1 MRYIRIIKTIL
12 FFLPFLFASC
22 SEDLEGYMVN
32 GNYLKIDNT
41 DNGILNFSDDVTSRS
56 VTITSKGIWNITS
69 QPEWLDVSPISGDG
83 TTTVSIKVTD
93 YPSSDENRNDTIC
106 VKLNDL
112 VSKIIAKQAASAY
125 KFALSTKSLE
135 FGANDSDAKT
145 IQLTTNSN
153 WSIVNNKGWC
163 HVSPTEGR
171 GNGELTVSCEENT
184 TGKSRENIIEIK
196 TPRETISVSINQS
209 GNKFYLKTSPK
220 NLTSFARTGGSQDIQ
235 ILSNTDWMI
244 ISSEAWCSPS
254 EIRGTG
260 DKLISISATQN
271 TLTTPR
277 NATITISW
285 ADEELDINVTQE
297 RGEDPRLSV
306 TPQTIGQVSNEG
318 GSYTFTIS
326 SNVEWSVKSNKEWC
340 HVDSPTEAFM
350 GDGNFKI
357 TVDKNPIG
365 SDARDAILTIK
376 SAAGDKTIDV
386 QQTAG
391 PTPVLNIVP
400 STLGTLEYEN
410 TGGTQSF
417 TIQSNIEWSV
427 TCSDESWCHIVSP
440 TSAVTGNR
448 EVKVKVDVN
457 PAEAPERTCSL
468 ILKSSWF
475 DNKTI
480 TVHQKKGDAG
490 YVRVS
495 NSTLSAKPQGEIL
508 TFDIESNLSNW
519 TVSSNKDWCVVKT
532 PSGSFNGKVELS
544 VGQNSSSEALDAT
557 ITIKSKVSDV
567 IVTVHQEPKAIPGG
581 EDNPNPSY
589 SRKR

>member
-1 MRYIRIIKTIL
+1 
-12 FFLPFLFASC
+12 
-22 SEDLEGYMVN
+22 MVN
-32 GNYLKIDNT
+32 GNYLKIENT
-41 DNGILNFSDDVTSRS
+41 DNGVLNFSDDVTSHS
-56 VTITSKGIWNITS
+56 VTIKSKGTWNITS
-69 QPEWLDVSPISGDG
+69 KPEWLDVSPTSGNG
-83 TTTVSIKVTD
+83 TTTVSFTVTG
-93 YPSSDENRNDTIC
+93 YPSSDENRSDTI
-106 VKLNDL
+106 KMALDDL
-112 VSKIIAKQAASAY
+112 VSKLVAKQAASAY
-125 KFALSTKSLE
+125 KFTLSTTSLE
-135 FGANDSDAKT
+135 FGANDTDAKT
-145 IQLTTNSN
+145 IKLTTNSS

-163 HVSPTEGR
+163 HVSPAEGR

-184 TGKSRENIIEIK
+184 TGTSRENIIEVK

-220 NLTSFARTGGSQDIQ
+220 NLAGFARTGGSQDIQ

-260 DKLISISATQN
+260 DKLISITATQN

-340 HVDSPTEAFM
+340 HVNSPTEAFM

-410 TGGTQSF
+410 TGGTQTF

-427 TCSDESWCHIVSP
+427 TCSDNSWCHIVTP
-440 TSAVTGNR
+440 TSSVMGNG

-468 ILKSSWF
+468 IIKSSWF
-475 DNKTI
+475 DEDKI
-480 TVHQKKGDAG
+480 VTVHQKKGDAG

-495 NSTLSAKPQGEIL
+495 NSTLSAKPQGETL
-508 TFDIESNLSNW
+508 TFNIESNLSNW
-519 TVSSNKDWCVVKT
+519 TVSSNKDWCEVKT
-532 PSGSFNGKVELS
+532 SSGSFNGTVSLS
-544 VGQNSSSEALDAT
+544 VGLNSGSEARDAT
-557 ITIKSKVSDV
+557 ITIKSKVNDV
-567 IVTVHQEPKAIPGG
+567 IVTVHQEPKAVPGG
-581 EDNPNPSY
+581 GDNPDPSY